1 MTKKTK
7 SIEYAVS
14 FYEGM
19 NVDKQI
25 FNDITD
31 AKNFAI
37 SKGEKLL
44 FIEKIETEMLDENE
58 FLKDSCF
65 SVSYLSLNEGKYL
78 NKRFSTFDE
87 LFSFIKTIKN
97 NRNEIREINIPE
109 NVKSFLQRLLEKQ
122 G

>member
-25 FNDITD
+25 FNDITN

-37 SKGEKLL
+37 SKGENYCSSKRLR
-44 FIEKIETEMLDENE
+44 
-58 FLKDSCF
+58 LK
-65 SVSYLSLNEGKYL
+65 
-78 NKRFSTFDE
+78 
-87 LFSFIKTIKN
+87 
-97 NRNEIREINIPE
+97 
-109 NVKSFLQRLLEKQ
+109 
-122 G
+122 